1 MKAVVGKVIT
11 LGIMLKK
18 GAWVISVS
26 SGHYCL
32 FAWAGRGE
40 ELRGRNTVHCLPF
53 LPNLPRPGLRLL
65 EWFRCSRQKSGGW
78 EAAVFR
84 VWCRKKQGSVLC
96 IQAKSPITKQAF
108 RSFLGPISHRFHTW
122 VLSLKGQHELVAQLL
137 AQRGSGLSL
146 VISSTIG
153 THLGRREAS

>member
-1 MKAVVGKVIT
+1 METCFFYFHSSIAAGWEAVPVWVLSEDHHNVKWEEETPLHSIAYLLNSVVEFYLGLIRAMKAVVGKVIT

-18 GAWVISVS
+18 GAWVISMS
-26 SGHYCL
+26 SGHYWL

-84 VWCRKKQGSVLC
+84 VWCRK
-96 IQAKSPITKQAF
+96 
-108 RSFLGPISHRFHTW
+108 R
-122 VLSLKGQHELVAQLL
+122 
-137 AQRGSGLSL
+137 
-146 VISSTIG
+146 
-153 THLGRREAS
+153 